1 MADTENKTVGG
12 QTPREIINIFNEN
25 LARSGEAPG
34 LDIGERAPNFVLKNQ
49 AGQTVTLSDNLQN
62 GSVILSF
69 YRGEWC
75 GHCNRELQQI
85 EAIGEELQ
93 SRNVTV
99 LAIAPQN
106 IQDAAKMHEK
116 NNLHFDLLSDPDFEV
131 IDSYK
136 LKFTLSS
143 DVQNVYQNKFNL
155 NLPDLTANNTW
166 QLPIPATFIISQD
179 GVIVERYVETDYTKR
194 LNSEELLTLL
204 NKM

>member
-1 MADTENKTVGG
+1 MGNIENKTTGG

-25 LARSGEAPG
+25 LTKSGEAPG
-34 LDIGERAPNFVLKNQ
+34 LNIGKSAPNFTLKNQ
-49 AGQTVTLSDNLQN
+49 SYQSVTLSDNLQN
-62 GSVILSF
+62 GPVILSF

-85 EAIGEELQ
+85 EAVGKELN
-93 SRNVTV
+93 SKNVTV
-99 LAIAPQN
+99 LAIAPQQ

-143 DVQNVYQNKFNL
+143 EVQNVYQNKFKL
-155 NLPDLTANNTW
+155 NLPELTANKTW
-166 QLPIPATFIISQD
+166 QLPIPATFIINQN
-179 GVIVERYVETDYTKR
+179 GIIVERYVETDYTKR
-194 LNSEELLTLL
+194 LTSEELLELV
-204 NKM
+204 NKL